1 MLNPSS
7 PLRTPLSLEMVNPNP
22 FRFSTPPTEP
32 SSSTPMCGMGETG
45 ESIMPQTK
53 VVDQSLVNPV
63 EGLPCSPTLLFDGD
77 LPEGKVTKSNILATS
92 EEWLVQSLVSLKGVI
107 QLSFS
112 KDECKSPDPIL
123 NRFKPVFHQAYD
135 IAAPTNAS
143 QREYVKNDEDI
154 PLSWTRKGVR

>member
-1 MLNPSS
+1 
-7 PLRTPLSLEMVNPNP
+7 MVNPNP

-63 EGLPCSPTLLFDGD
+63 EGLPCSPTL
-77 LPEGKVTKSNILATS
+77 VSSATS